1 MLFAERLKTLMIEQ
15 NVNQSTLA
23 KNIGYTQ
30 RAVSK
35 WVNGEAEPSATA
47 VYLCAKF
54 FDVSADYLLGLEN
67 YY

>member
-47 VYLCAKF
+47 VYL
-54 FDVSADYLLGLEN
+54 SADYLLGLEN